1 MREFVDAKY
10 ARDAVNNERVG
21 GGYIDEDEE
30 TQKRKGKKV
39 MPPGHLLR
47 YY

>member
-21 GGYIDEDEE
+21 GYIYEDEE

-39 MPPGHLLR
+39 MAPGHILK
-47 YY
+47 Y